1 MYGSSS
7 FTGNDYSDE
16 YYLNCK
22 FEIYCFSPD
31 DCEITFNK
39 DTTMVSHDDE
49 QYDTEDS
56 EEYSE
61 DDEEEEVQMK
71 PIFIPKVLLHY

>member
-1 MYGSSS
+1 
-7 FTGNDYSDE
+7 
-16 YYLNCK
+16 
-22 FEIYCFSPD
+22 
-31 DCEITFNK
+31 
-39 DTTMVSHDDE
+39 MVSHDDE